1 MIEKWHDRTNSLGF
15 KIVFTLVSLSFVLG
29 GIGSGLVAT
38 DDSAVKVNGE
48 GISQRTFTDA
58 KNRQQNI
65 LYSQKGGE
73 AWDLLDKPEYAREFN
88 QSVLNSL
95 INDELLRQYAKSL
108 KLDVGVDQ
116 IKSEIVH
123 DANFQQNGKFD
134 NNLYQQA
141 LRNAGLTP
149 DGYAAVVREG
159 MIFSQIEEGIIN
171 TSFDLPAQ
179 QEALAKLLFQKRDVR
194 LATYSLADEAKN
206 QTVSPEELQSFY
218 DAHKKQL
225 LTPETFTVEY
235 LVLTPKDVEKRIQ
248 ITDEQIATYYD
259 KNKAQFVTKGE
270 ANLAHIQVANEAEAN
285 AIAQQLNNGADFAAL
300 AKEKSTD
307 KLSAAQ
313 GGNLGW
319 AKAGTFPQAFENAA
333 NQLQVGQVSQPIK
346 IDNAYHIIKV
356 IDRKAE
362 NVIPLAQVKDKIT
375 ETIRKELL
383 ASEYSTVARDMA
395 NSAFENSGS
404 LEAVAKVAGLNIH
417 KTSAFT
423 QANVPAEL
431 QHEAVEKALFES
443 DLRQTGQNSEAL
455 DVGDS
460 TNPRTMFVRI
470 SDFQAEREKTL
481 EEAKTDVEAM
491 VKREKAEKTLLSN
504 AEANL
509 AALNEGKNNISFG
522 ETQTLVYVQA
532 QAQQPVLAK
541 TVFNMPKPTDK
552 ATFQIARNVKGDVI
566 IVALD
571 KVSDGT
577 LAEFKPLEPQFA
589 EANRTIL
596 RNDLVKDLRERA
608 SIDVNAEFMDQLIT
622 PAQ

>member
-15 KIVFTLVSLSFVLG
+15 KIIFTLVSLSFVLG

-134 NNLYQQA
+134 NKLYQQT
-141 LRNAGLTP
+141 LRNAGLTT
-149 DGYAAVVREG
+149 DGYAAIVREG

-218 DAHKKQL
+218 EAHKKQL

-319 AKAGTFPQAFENAA
+319 TKAGTFPQAFENAA
-333 NQLQVGQVSQPIK
+333 TKLQVGQVSQPIK

-362 NVIPLAQVKDKIT
+362 NIIPLAQVKDKIT

-404 LEAVAKVAGLNIH
+404 LESVAKVAGLEIH

-443 DLRQTGQNSEAL
+443 DLRQTGQNSDAL
-455 DVGDS
+455 EVGDAI
-460 TNPRTMFVRI
+460 NPRTMFVRV

-491 VKREKAEKTLLSN
+491 VKREKAEKALLSN

-509 AALNEGKNNISFG
+509 VALNEGKNNISFG
-522 ETQTLVYVQA
+522 EAQTLVYAQA

-541 TVFNMPKPTDK
+541 TVFNMPKPADK
-552 ATFQIARNVKGDVI
+552 ATYQIARNVKGDVI

-608 SIDVNAEFMDQLIT
+608 SIDVNTEFMEQLIT

>member
-15 KIVFTLVSLSFVLG
+15 KIIFTLVSLSFVLG

-134 NNLYQQA
+134 NNLYQQT
-141 LRNAGLTP
+141 LRNAGLTT
-149 DGYAAVVREG
+149 DGYAAIVREG

-319 AKAGTFPQAFENAA
+319 TKAGTFPQAFENAA
-333 NQLQVGQVSQPIK
+333 SQLQVGQVSQPIK

-362 NVIPLAQVKDKIT
+362 NIIPLAQVKDKIT

-404 LEAVAKVAGLNIH
+404 LEAVAKVAGLEIH
-417 KTSAFT
+417 KTPAFT

-455 DVGDS
+455 EVGDAI
-460 TNPRTMFVRI
+460 NPRTMFIRV

-491 VKREKAEKTLLSN
+491 VKREKAEKALLSN

-509 AALNEGKNNISFG
+509 VALNEGKNNISFG
-522 ETQTLVYVQA
+522 ETQTLVYAQA

-541 TVFNMPKPTDK
+541 TVFNMPKPADK
-552 ATFQIARNVKGDVI
+552 AAYQIARNVKGDVI

-608 SIDVNAEFMDQLIT
+608 SIDVNAEFMEQLIT

>member
-1 MIEKWHDRTNSLGF
+1 MIEKWHERTNSLGF

-404 LEAVAKVAGLNIH
+404 LEAVAKVAGLDIH

-481 EEAKTDVEAM
+481 EEAKTDVDAM
-491 VKREKAEKTLLSN
+491 VKREKAEKALLSN

-522 ETQTLVYVQA
+522 ETQTLVYAQA

-541 TVFNMPKPTDK
+541 TVFNMPKPADK

>member
-134 NNLYQQA
+134 NNLYQQT
-141 LRNAGLTP
+141 LRNAGLTT
-149 DGYAAVVREG
+149 DGYAAIVREG

-481 EEAKTDVEAM
+481 EEAKADVEAM

-522 ETQTLVYVQA
+522 ETQTLVYAQA

-541 TVFNMPKPTDK
+541 TVFNMPKPADK

>member
-15 KIVFTLVSLSFVLG
+15 KIIFTLVSLSFVLG

-134 NNLYQQA
+134 NNLYQQT
-141 LRNAGLTP
+141 LRNAGLTT
-149 DGYAAVVREG
+149 DGYAAIVREG
-159 MIFSQIEEGIIN
+159 MISSQIEEGIIN

-319 AKAGTFPQAFENAA
+319 TKAGTFPQAFENAA
-333 NQLQVGQVSQPIK
+333 SQLQVGQVSQPIK

-362 NVIPLAQVKDKIT
+362 NIIPLAQVKDKIT

-404 LEAVAKVAGLNIH
+404 LEAVAKVAGLEIH

-460 TNPRTMFVRI
+460 TNPRTMFVRV

-491 VKREKAEKTLLSN
+491 VKREKAEKALLSN

-509 AALNEGKNNISFG
+509 VALNEGKNNISFG
-522 ETQTLVYVQA
+522 ETQTLVYAQA

-541 TVFNMPKPTDK
+541 TVFNMPKPADK
-552 ATFQIARNVKGDVI
+552 ATYQIARNVKGDVI

-608 SIDVNAEFMDQLIT
+608 SIDVNAEFMEQLIT

>member
-1 MIEKWHDRTNSLGF
+1 MIEKWHERTNSLGF
-15 KIVFTLVSLSFVLG
+15 KIIFTLVSLSFVLG

-319 AKAGTFPQAFENAA
+319 AKAGTFPQAFEHAA

-356 IDRKAE
+356 IDRKSE

-404 LEAVAKVAGLNIH
+404 LEAVAKVAGLDIH

-491 VKREKAEKTLLSN
+491 VKREKAEKALLSN

-522 ETQTLVYVQA
+522 ETQTLVYAQA

-541 TVFNMPKPTDK
+541 TVFNMPKPADK

>member
-38 DDSAVKVNGE
+38 DNSAVKVNGE

-134 NNLYQQA
+134 NNLYQQT
-141 LRNAGLTP
+141 LRNAGLTT
-149 DGYAAVVREG
+149 DGYAAIVREG

-218 DAHKKQL
+218 EAHKKQL

-270 ANLAHIQVANEAEAN
+270 ANLAHIQVANETEAN
-285 AIAQQLNNGADFAAL
+285 AIAQQLNNGADFATL

-319 AKAGTFPQAFENAA
+319 TKAGTFPQAFENAA
-333 NQLQVGQVSQPIK
+333 SQLQVGQVSQPIK

-362 NVIPLAQVKDKIT
+362 NIIPLAQVKDKIT

-404 LEAVAKVAGLNIH
+404 LEAVAKVAGLEIH

-460 TNPRTMFVRI
+460 TNPRTMFVRV

-491 VKREKAEKTLLSN
+491 VKREKAEKALLSN

-522 ETQTLVYVQA
+522 ETQTLVYAQA

-541 TVFNMPKPTDK
+541 TVFNMPKPADK
-552 ATFQIARNVKGDVI
+552 ATYQIARNVKGDVI

-608 SIDVNAEFMDQLIT
+608 SIDVNAEFMEQLIT

>member
-15 KIVFTLVSLSFVLG
+15 KIIFTLVSLSFVLG

-134 NNLYQQA
+134 NNLYQQT
-141 LRNAGLTP
+141 LRNAGLTT

-319 AKAGTFPQAFENAA
+319 TKAGTFPQAFENAA
-333 NQLQVGQVSQPIK
+333 SQLQVGQVSQPIK

-362 NVIPLAQVKDKIT
+362 NIIPLAQVKDKIT

-404 LEAVAKVAGLNIH
+404 LEAVAKVAGLEIH

-460 TNPRTMFVRI
+460 TNPRTMFVRV

-491 VKREKAEKTLLSN
+491 VKREKAEKALLSN

-509 AALNEGKNNISFG
+509 VALNEGKNNISFG
-522 ETQTLVYVQA
+522 ETQTLVYAQA

-541 TVFNMPKPTDK
+541 TVFNMPKPADK
-552 ATFQIARNVKGDVI
+552 ATYQIARNVKGDVI

-577 LAEFKPLEPQFA
+577 LVEFKPLEPQFA

-608 SIDVNAEFMDQLIT
+608 SIDVNAEFMEQLIT

>member
-15 KIVFTLVSLSFVLG
+15 KIIFTLVSLSFVLG

-134 NNLYQQA
+134 NNLYQQT
-141 LRNAGLTP
+141 LRNAGLTT

-285 AIAQQLNNGADFAAL
+285 AIAQQLNNGADFVAL

-319 AKAGTFPQAFENAA
+319 TKAGTFPQAFENAA
-333 NQLQVGQVSQPIK
+333 SQLQVGQVSQPIK

-362 NVIPLAQVKDKIT
+362 NIIPLAQVKDKIT

-404 LEAVAKVAGLNIH
+404 LEAVAKVAGLEIH

-460 TNPRTMFVRI
+460 TNPRTMFVRV

-491 VKREKAEKTLLSN
+491 VKREKAEKALLSN

-509 AALNEGKNNISFG
+509 VALNEGKNNISFG
-522 ETQTLVYVQA
+522 ETQTLVYAQA
-532 QAQQPVLAK
+532 QVQQPVLAK
-541 TVFNMPKPTDK
+541 TVFNMPKPADK
-552 ATFQIARNVKGDVI
+552 ATYQIARNVKGDVI

-608 SIDVNAEFMDQLIT
+608 SIDVNTEFMEQLIT

>member
-15 KIVFTLVSLSFVLG
+15 KIIFTLVSLSFVLG

-134 NNLYQQA
+134 NNLYQQT
-141 LRNAGLTP
+141 LRNAGLTT
-149 DGYAAVVREG
+149 DGYAAIVREG

-270 ANLAHIQVANEAEAN
+270 ANLAHIQVANETEAN
-285 AIAQQLNNGADFAAL
+285 AIAQQLNNGADFATL

-319 AKAGTFPQAFENAA
+319 TKAGTFPQAFENAA
-333 NQLQVGQVSQPIK
+333 SQLQVGQVSQPIK

-362 NVIPLAQVKDKIT
+362 NIIPLAQVKDKIT
-375 ETIRKELL
+375 EIIRKELL

-404 LEAVAKVAGLNIH
+404 LEAVAKVAGLEIH

-460 TNPRTMFVRI
+460 TNPRTMFVRV

-491 VKREKAEKTLLSN
+491 VKREKAEKALLSN

-522 ETQTLVYVQA
+522 ETQTLVYAQA

-541 TVFNMPKPTDK
+541 TVFNMPKPADK
-552 ATFQIARNVKGDVI
+552 ATYQIARNVKGDVI

-608 SIDVNAEFMDQLIT
+608 SIDVNAEFMEQLIT

>member
-48 GISQRTFTDA
+48 GISQRIFTDA

-404 LEAVAKVAGLNIH
+404 LEAVAKVAGLDIH

-522 ETQTLVYVQA
+522 ETQTLVYAQA

>member
-15 KIVFTLVSLSFVLG
+15 KIIFTLVSLSFVLG

-134 NNLYQQA
+134 NNLYQQT
-141 LRNAGLTP
+141 LRNAGLTT
-149 DGYAAVVREG
+149 DGYAAIVREG

-285 AIAQQLNNGADFAAL
+285 AIAQQLNNGADFATL

-319 AKAGTFPQAFENAA
+319 TKAGTFPQAFENAA
-333 NQLQVGQVSQPIK
+333 SQLQVGQVSQPIK

-362 NVIPLAQVKDKIT
+362 NIIPLAQVKDKIT

-404 LEAVAKVAGLNIH
+404 LEAVAKVAGLEIH

-460 TNPRTMFVRI
+460 TNPRTMFVRV

-481 EEAKTDVEAM
+481 EEAKADVEAM
-491 VKREKAEKTLLSN
+491 VKREKAEKALLSN

-509 AALNEGKNNISFG
+509 VALNEGKNNISFG
-522 ETQTLVYVQA
+522 ETQTLVYAQA

-541 TVFNMPKPTDK
+541 TVFNMPKPADK
-552 ATFQIARNVKGDVI
+552 ATYQIARNVKGDVI

-608 SIDVNAEFMDQLIT
+608 SIDVNAEFMEQLIT

>member
-15 KIVFTLVSLSFVLG
+15 KIIFTLVSLSFVLG

-134 NNLYQQA
+134 NNLYQQT
-141 LRNAGLTP
+141 LRNAGLTT
-149 DGYAAVVREG
+149 DGYAAIVREG

-218 DAHKKQL
+218 EAHKKQL

-285 AIAQQLNNGADFAAL
+285 AIAQQLNNGADFATL

-319 AKAGTFPQAFENAA
+319 TKAGTFPQAFENAA
-333 NQLQVGQVSQPIK
+333 SQLQVGQVSQPIK

-362 NVIPLAQVKDKIT
+362 NIIPLAQVKDKIT

-404 LEAVAKVAGLNIH
+404 LEAVAKVAGLEIH

-443 DLRQTGQNSEAL
+443 DLRQTGQNSDAL
-455 DVGDS
+455 EVGDAI
-460 TNPRTMFVRI
+460 NPRTMFVRV
-470 SDFQAEREKTL
+470 SDFQAEREKTF

-491 VKREKAEKTLLSN
+491 VKREKAEKALLSN

-509 AALNEGKNNISFG
+509 VALNEGKNNISFG
-522 ETQTLVYVQA
+522 ETQTLVYAQA

-541 TVFNMPKPTDK
+541 TVFNMPKPADK
-552 ATFQIARNVKGDVI
+552 ATYQIARNVKGDVI

-608 SIDVNAEFMDQLIT
+608 SIDVNTEFMEQLIT